1 MSRRILDLILLVAM
15 FTFFVINPIPAGAQG
30 LPTIEDKTTS
40 MDVIDGYFPMYW
52 DDSTGTLWLEIS
64 RFDTEELY
72 LSGLSAGL
80 GSNDIGLDRGQTRSR
95 LVVFERVGPKILMVQ
110 RNYQFRADSDNLDEQ
125 RAVEDAFAKSILW
138 GFTVTA
144 ETNDRVLVNTTDFLL
159 RDTHGV
165 IPRLRQDGQY
175 RVDQSRS
182 AVHLPRTKGFPQNTE
197 IDVTVTF
204 TTQLQPRTFGSR
216 NERRQGVADVTPAA
230 DAVTLRQHH
239 SLVQLP
245 DPGYQPRSYD
255 PRSGFGSLSWQDYST
270 SLGDSMTKRLI
281 RRHRLQKRDPT
292 ASVSEAVE
300 PIVYYLDRGTPEPVR
315 SALLEGARWWNQ
327 AFEAAGY
334 HDAFR
339 VELLP
344 EGADNF
350 DIRYNV
356 INWVHRSTRGWS
368 SGGSITDPRTGEIIK
383 GVVTL
388 GSLRVRQD
396 FLIAEGLLS
405 PYISGDEM
413 PSELSELALARI
425 RQLSAHEV
433 GHTLGL
439 GHNFYASRAGRISVL
454 DYPHPLITLNDD
466 GAIDLSD
473 AYDVGI
479 GEWDK
484 VAIDY
489 GYQDFSQS
497 TDEGTALKQIL
508 DRAWER
514 DLIYLS
520 NQDLD
525 ANPRVHQWANG
536 VDPAIE
542 LERMLDVRRAALDN
556 FGEAAIRRDM
566 PLATMEEVFVPLY
579 LHHRFQ
585 IDAAA
590 SALGGMHYIYAMRGD
605 GRKPV
610 EAVSADEQYAALDA
624 LMKTINPTELAIPKN
639 IIDKLPPR
647 PAGFG
652 RHRELFPRYTGL
664 MFDPISPAVVAADHT
679 VAMLLRTDRAARLIA
694 QHAIDQSMPGL
705 NNVLNAL
712 IAASFDVTPTNS
724 YEAEIGRAVERVVV
738 DRITRLAGLAA
749 MPQVRA
755 VASLH
760 LEQLVERLA
769 SESVSNSYENEAHN
783 SLLARDITRFL
794 ERPGETFDQMDTPP
808 EPPGAPIGDM
818 GLDYLM
824 PNPSC
829 SVWWWEVDDYQDST
843 FDKSR

>member
-1 MSRRILDLILLVAM
+1 MSRRILDLILLVAV
-15 FTFFVINPIPAGAQG
+15 FTFFVIKPIPAVAQG
-30 LPTIEDKTTS
+30 LPTIEDKTAS

-52 DDSTGTLWLEIS
+52 DDTTGTLWLEIS

-110 RNYQFRADSDNLDEQ
+110 RNYRFRANSENLDEQ

-144 ETNDRVLVNTTDFLL
+144 ETNGRVLVNTTDFLL

-182 AVHLPRTKGFPQNTE
+182 AVYLPRTKGFPKNTE
-197 IDVTVTF
+197 VDVTITF
-204 TTQLQPRTFGSR
+204 TTQPQPRTFGSR
-216 NERRQGVADVTPAA
+216 NERRHGVADVAPAA

-245 DPGYQPRSYD
+245 DPGYNPRSYD
-255 PRSGFGSLSWQDYST
+255 PRSGFGNVSWQDYST

-300 PIVYYLDRGTPEPVR
+300 PIIYYLDRGTPEPVR

-334 HDAFR
+334 RDAFR

-405 PYISGDEM
+405 PYIGGDEM
-413 PSELSELALARI
+413 PTELSELALARI

-489 GYQDFSQS
+489 GYQDFPQS

-514 DLIYLS
+514 DLIYLT

-536 VDPAIE
+536 VDPGIE
-542 LERMLDVRRAALDN
+542 LERMLDVRRVALDN
-556 FGEAAIRRDM
+556 FGEAAIR
-566 PLATMEEVFVPLY
+566 
-579 LHHRFQ
+579 
-585 IDAAA
+585 
-590 SALGGMHYIYAMRGD
+590 
-605 GRKPV
+605 
-610 EAVSADEQYAALDA
+610 
-624 LMKTINPTELAIPKN
+624 
-639 IIDKLPPR
+639 
-647 PAGFG
+647 
-652 RHRELFPRYTGL
+652 
-664 MFDPISPAVVAADHT
+664 
-679 VAMLLRTDRAARLIA
+679 
-694 QHAIDQSMPGL
+694 
-705 NNVLNAL
+705 
-712 IAASFDVTPTNS
+712 
-724 YEAEIGRAVERVVV
+724 
-738 DRITRLAGLAA
+738 
-749 MPQVRA
+749 
-755 VASLH
+755 
-760 LEQLVERLA
+760 
-769 SESVSNSYENEAHN
+769 
-783 SLLARDITRFL
+783 
-794 ERPGETFDQMDTPP
+794 
-808 EPPGAPIGDM
+808 
-818 GLDYLM
+818 
-824 PNPSC
+824 
-829 SVWWWEVDDYQDST
+829 
-843 FDKSR
+843 

>member
-1 MSRRILDLILLVAM
+1 MSRHTIGLTLGIAILTSCLIA
-15 FTFFVINPIPAGAQG
+15 PALATAQD
-30 LPTIEDKTTS
+30 LPTIEDKTAGMQT
-40 MDVIDGYFPMYW
+40 IDGYFPIFW
-52 DDSTGTLWLEIS
+52 DDAAGTLWLEIS
-64 RFDTEELY
+64 RFDSEELY

-95 LVVFERVGPKILMVQ
+95 LVVFERIGPKILMVQ
-110 RNYQFRADSDNLDEQ
+110 RNYQFRADSDNADERQ
-125 RAVEDAFAKSILW
+125 AVEDAFARSILW
-138 GFTVTA
+138 GFTVAA
-144 ETNDRVLVNTTDFLL
+144 ETDGRVLVDTTDFLL

-182 AVHLPRTKGFPQNTE
+182 AVHLERTKGFPQNTE

-204 TTQLQPRTFGSR
+204 TSQPQGGRGFGPR
-216 NERRQGVADVTPAA
+216 NERRHGVADVTPAA

-239 SLVQLP
+239 SFVQLP
-245 DPGYQPRSYD
+245 GPGYEPRGYD
-255 PRSGFGSLSWQDYST
+255 PRSGFGSVSWQDYST
-270 SLGDSMTKRLI
+270 PLGDAMTKRLV
-281 RRHRLQKRDPT
+281 RRHRLEKRDPS
-292 ASVSEAVE
+292 AAISDAVE

-315 SALLEGARWWNQ
+315 SALLEGAQWWNQ

-334 HDAFR
+334 RDAFR

-344 EGADNF
+344 EGADSF

-368 SGGSITDPRTGEIIK
+368 SGGGVTDPRTGEIIK

-405 PYISGDEM
+405 PYDGGDEM
-413 PSELSELALARI
+413 PSELSEMALARI

-439 GHNFYASRAGRISVL
+439 GHNYYASTQGRISVL
-454 DYPHPLITLNDD
+454 DYPHPLITIDAD
-466 GAIDLSD
+466 GGLDLSD

-484 VAIDY
+484 VAVTY
-489 GYQDFSQS
+489 GYRDFPQG
-497 TDEGTALKQIL
+497 TDEPASLQQIL
-508 DRAWER
+508 DDAWDR
-514 DLIYLS
+514 DLIYLT

-536 VDPAIE
+536 VDPAAE
-542 LERMLDVRRAALDN
+542 LHRMLDVRRAALDG

-566 PLATMEEVFVPLY
+566 PLATMEEAFVPLY

-590 SALGGMHYIYAMRGD
+590 SAIGGMDYIYAMRGD
-605 GRKPV
+605 GRTPV
-610 EAVSADEQYAALDA
+610 EPVSADAQRAALVA
-624 LMKTINPTELAIPKN
+624 LMRTISPAELAIPDN
-639 IIDKLPPR
+639 VLDRLPPR
-647 PAGFG
+647 PTGFG

-679 VAMLLRTDRAARLIA
+679 VAMVLRADRAARMVA
-694 QHAIDQSMPGL
+694 QHAVDPSLPGL
-705 NNVLNAL
+705 DDVLDRL
-712 IAASFDVTPTNS
+712 IAASFDVTPASS
-724 YEAEIGRAVERVVV
+724 YEAEVGRAVERVVV
-738 DRITRLAGLAA
+738 DRITRLADTAA

-755 VASLH
+755 VASLE
-760 LEQLVERLA
+760 LEELAKRLEREANNGTGDDRAHYTLV
-769 SESVSNSYENEAHN
+769 
-783 SLLARDITRFL
+783 ARDITRFL
-794 ERPGETFDQMDTPP
+794 ERPAEAFGQPDAPP
-808 EPPGAPIGDM
+808 EPPGAPIGDTGM
-818 GLDYLM
+818 EYLI
-824 PNPSC
+824 PDRAC
-829 SVWWWEVDDYQDST
+829 SVWWWEE
-843 FDKSR
+843 

>member
-1 MSRRILDLILLVAM
+1 MSRHTIGLTLGIAILTSCLIA
-15 FTFFVINPIPAGAQG
+15 PALATAQD
-30 LPTIEDKTTS
+30 LPTIEDKTAGMQT
-40 MDVIDGYFPMYW
+40 IDGYFPMFW
-52 DDSTGTLWLEIS
+52 DDAAGTLWLEIS
-64 RFDTEELY
+64 RFDSEELY

-110 RNYQFRADSDNLDEQ
+110 RNYQFRADSDNPDERQ
-125 RAVEDAFAKSILW
+125 AVEDAFAKSILW
-138 GFTVTA
+138 GFTVAA
-144 ETNDRVLVNTTDFLL
+144 ETDGRVLVDTTDFLL

-165 IPRLRQDGQY
+165 IPRLSQDGQY

-182 AVHLPRTKGFPQNTE
+182 AVHLERTKGFPQNTE

-204 TTQLQPRTFGSR
+204 TSQPQGGRGFGPR
-216 NERRQGVADVTPAA
+216 NERRHGVADVTPAA

-239 SLVQLP
+239 SFVQLP
-245 DPGYQPRSYD
+245 GSGYEPRGFD
-255 PRSGFGSLSWQDYST
+255 PRSGFGSVSWQDYST
-270 SLGDSMTKRLI
+270 PLGDAMTKRLI
-281 RRHRLQKRDPT
+281 RRHRLEKRDPS
-292 ASVSEAVE
+292 AAISDAVE

-315 SALLEGARWWNQ
+315 SALLEGAQWWNQ

-334 HDAFR
+334 RDAFR

-344 EGADNF
+344 EGADSF

-368 SGGSITDPRTGEIIK
+368 SGGGVTDPRTGEIIK

-405 PYISGDEM
+405 PYEGGDEM
-413 PSELSELALARI
+413 PSELSEMALARI

-439 GHNFYASRAGRISVL
+439 GHNYYASSQGRISVL
-454 DYPHPLITLNDD
+454 DYPHPLITLDDD
-466 GAIDLSD
+466 GEIDLSD

-484 VAIDY
+484 VAITY
-489 GYQDFSQS
+489 GYRDFPQG
-497 TDEGTALKQIL
+497 TDEPASLQQIL
-508 DRAWER
+508 DDAWDR
-514 DLIYLS
+514 DLIYLT

-536 VDPAIE
+536 VDPAAE
-542 LERMLDVRRAALDN
+542 LHRMLDVRRAALDG

-590 SALGGMHYIYAMRGD
+590 SAIGGMDYIYAMRGD

-610 EAVSADEQYAALDA
+610 EPVSAEAQRAALDA
-624 LMKTINPTELAIPKN
+624 LMRTISPAELAIPDN
-639 IIDKLPPR
+639 VLDRLPPR
-647 PAGFG
+647 PTGFG

-679 VAMLLRTDRAARLIA
+679 VAMVLRADRAARMVA
-694 QHAIDQSMPGL
+694 QHAVDPSLPGL
-705 NNVLNAL
+705 DDILDRL
-712 IAASFDVTPTNS
+712 IAASFDLTPASS

-738 DRITRLAGLAA
+738 DRITRLADTAA

-755 VASLH
+755 VASLE
-760 LEQLVERLA
+760 LEELAERLA
-769 SESVSNSYENEAHN
+769 REASNGTDDDRAHYT
-783 SLLARDITRFL
+783 LVARDITRFL
-794 ERPGETFDQMDTPP
+794 ERPAEAFGQPDAPS
-808 EPPGAPIGDM
+808 EPPGAPIGDTGM
-818 GLDYLM
+818 EYLI
-824 PNPSC
+824 PDPQC
-829 SVWWWEVDDYQDST
+829 SVWWWE
-843 FDKSR
+843 K

>member
-1 MSRRILDLILLVAM
+1 MEVSVFRRTISFTLGIVVVASLLIGPSRA
-15 FTFFVINPIPAGAQG
+15 AAQG
-30 LPTIEDKTTS
+30 VPTIEEKTAD
-40 MDVIDGYFPMYW
+40 MQAIDGYFPMYW
-52 DDSTGTLWLEIS
+52 EDGTGTLWLEIS
-64 RFDTEELY
+64 RFNTEELY

-95 LVVFERVGPKILMVQ
+95 LVVFERVGPKIFMVQ
-110 RNYQFRADSDNLDEQ
+110 RNYQFRAASDNPDER

-138 GFTVTA
+138 GFTVAA
-144 ETNDRVLVNTTDFLL
+144 ETNGRVLVNTTDFLL

-165 IPRLRQDGQY
+165 IPRLQQDGQY

-182 AVHLPRTKGFPQNTE
+182 AVYLPRTTGFPQNTE
-197 IDVTVTF
+197 VDVTVTF
-204 TTQLQPRTFGSR
+204 TSQPQPRSFGAR
-216 NERRQGVADVTPAA
+216 DQRRHGVADVTPAA

-239 SLVQLP
+239 SLVRLP
-245 DPGYQPRSYD
+245 DPGYEPRTYD
-255 PRSGFGSLSWQDYST
+255 PRSGFGSVSWQDYST
-270 SLGDSMTKRLI
+270 PLGDSMTKRLI
-281 RRHRLQKRDPT
+281 RRHRLQKRDP
-292 ASVSEAVE
+292 AAAVSEAVE

-334 HDAFR
+334 RNAFR

-350 DIRYNV
+350 DIRYNM

-405 PYISGDEM
+405 PYEGGDEM
-413 PSELSELALARI
+413 PSELSEMALARI

-439 GHNFYASRAGRISVL
+439 GHNYYASTMGRISVL
-454 DYPHPLITLNDD
+454 DYPHPLITIDENGD
-466 GAIDLSD
+466 IDLSD

-484 VAIDY
+484 VAITY
-489 GYQDFSQS
+489 GYQDFSQG
-497 TDEGTALKQIL
+497 TDEPTALEQIL
-508 DRAWER
+508 DRAWQR
-514 DLIYLS
+514 DLIYLT

-536 VDPAIE
+536 IDPAAE
-542 LERMLDVRRAALDN
+542 LERMLDVRRVALDA

-590 SALGGMHYIYAMRGD
+590 SAIGGMHYIYAMRGD
-605 GRKPV
+605 GREPV
-610 EAVSADEQYAALDA
+610 EAVSAAEQHAALDA
-624 LMKTINPTELAIPKN
+624 LMRTISPSVLAIPADV
-639 IIDKLPPR
+639 IDKLPPR

-652 RHRELFPRYTGL
+652 RHRELFPRYTGP
-664 MFDPISPAVVAADHT
+664 MFDPISPSVVAADHT
-679 VAMLLRTDRAARLIA
+679 VAMILRGDRAARMVV
-694 QHAIDQSMPGL
+694 QHAVDPSMPGL
-705 NNVLNAL
+705 DDVLDAL
-712 IAASFDVTPTNS
+712 IIASFDVTPENS

-738 DRITRLAGLAA
+738 DRITRLAGSAA

-755 VASLH
+755 VASLE
-760 LEQLVERLA
+760 LQQLAERL
-769 SESVSNSYENEAHN
+769 EREAGSDDTDGRAHDT
-783 SLLARDITRFL
+783 LLARDITRFL
-794 ERPGETFDQMDTPP
+794 ERPGEAFGQPEVPP

-818 GLDYLM
+818 GMDYLI
-824 PNPSC
+824 PNPVC
-829 SVWWWEVDDYQDST
+829 SVWWWDD
-843 FDKSR
+843 RH

>member
-1 MSRRILDLILLVAM
+1 MSRRILDLILLIAV
-15 FTFFVINPIPAGAQG
+15 FTFFVINPIPAVAQG
-30 LPTIEDKTTS
+30 LPTIEDKTAS

-52 DDSTGTLWLEIS
+52 DDTTGTLWLEIS

-110 RNYQFRADSDNLDEQ
+110 QNYRFRVNSENPDEQ

-144 ETNDRVLVNTTDFLL
+144 ETNGRVLVNTTDFLL

-165 IPRLRQDGQY
+165 IPRLQQDGQY

-182 AVHLPRTKGFPQNTE
+182 AVYLPRTKGFPQNTE
-197 IDVTVTF
+197 VDVTITF
-204 TTQLQPRTFGSR
+204 TTQPQPRTFGSR
-216 NERRQGVADVTPAA
+216 NERRHGVADVTPAA

-245 DPGYQPRSYD
+245 EPGYKPRSYD
-255 PRSGFGSLSWQDYST
+255 PRSGFGNVSWQDYST

-292 ASVSEAVE
+292 ASASEAVE
-300 PIVYYLDRGTPEPVR
+300 PIIYYLDRGTPEPVQ

-334 HDAFR
+334 RDAFR

-405 PYISGDEM
+405 PYIGGDEM
-413 PSELSELALARI
+413 PAELSELALARI

-439 GHNFYASRAGRISVL
+439 GHNYYASRAGRISVL
-454 DYPHPLITLNDD
+454 DYPHPLITLHDD
-466 GAIDLSD
+466 GSIDLSD

-489 GYQDFSQS
+489 GYQDFPQS

-514 DLIYLS
+514 DLIYLT

-585 IDAAA
+585 VDAAA

-610 EAVSADEQYAALDA
+610 EAVSADEQYSALDA
-624 LMKTINPTELAIPKN
+624 LMKTISPTELAIPEN

-679 VAMLLRTDRAARLIA
+679 VAMLLRTDRAARLVA
-694 QHAIDQSMPGL
+694 QHAVNQSMPGL
-705 NNVLNAL
+705 NNVLNEL
-712 IAASFDVTPTNS
+712 VAASFGITPANS
-724 YEAEIGRAVERVVV
+724 YEAEIGRAIERVVV
-738 DRITRLAGLAA
+738 DRITRLAGSAT

-769 SESVSNSYENEAHN
+769 GEAVSNSYENEAHN
-783 SLLARDITRFL
+783 SLLTRDITRFL
-794 ERPGETFDQMDTPP
+794 ERPAETFGQPDTPP
-808 EPPGAPIGDM
+808 EPPGAPIGDT

-824 PNPSC
+824 PSPAC
-829 SVWWWEVDDYQDST
+829 SVWWWEADDYQDST
-843 FDKSR
+843 FD